1 MIFLKRKRLLFWL
14 LKAYAKRLRKTIFLS
29 FIIGLLGFFLLRY
42 GVNYFVPLLPFT
54 NQEKIGIEGAY
65 TIDNMPSTI
74 ISRVSSG
81 LTKIDKN
88 YNVIPGVAK
97 KWEIKDNG
105 KTYIFYLKD
114 NVYFTDKQKLTSDL
128 IKYNF
133 IDVITQI
140 PNKNTIIFRLKNNYS
155 PFLMT
160 VSRPILKKGF
170 VGIGD
175 YKVQSISLN
184 GDFVQSISLRSI
196 KEQNKILNYQF
207 YPTEEALKTAFV
219 LGEVNIAIGL
229 TDTKFK
235 DTTLEKFKKVSLVKS
250 LDDRNLVTLF
260 YNTQDKDLSDKRL
273 REAMSYAVPDNFS
286 QGLRNYGPFSP
297 NSWVVKN
304 GLTTYIQ
311 DFEHSKLL
319 LNESDLFKAKKNL
332 TVELKTFPKYL
343 DIAKIIQ
350 ENWLKVGIK
359 VKIVTTETFPSSF
372 QIFLGDYMVPK
383 DPDQYSLWHSD
394 QIDNVTKYKNL
405 RIDKLLEDGRQIID
419 ISERRKIYADFQKYL
434 LDDSPATF
442 LLFPYRYDVTRR

>member
-1 MIFLKRKRLLFWL
+1 MIFLKRKRLFFWL
-14 LKAYAKRLRKTIFLS
+14 LKAYAKRLKKTIFIS
-29 FIIGLLGFFLLRY
+29 FFIGLLGFFLLRY

-74 ISRVSSG
+74 ISKVSSG

-88 YNVIPGVAK
+88 YNVVPGVAK
-97 KWEIKDNG
+97 KWDIKDNG

-114 NVYFTDKQKLTSDL
+114 NIYFTDKQKLTSDL

-140 PNKNTIIFRLKNNYS
+140 PNNNTIIFRLKNNYS
-155 PFLMT
+155 PFLIT
-160 VSRPILKKGF
+160 VSRPIFKKGF

-175 YKVQSISLN
+175 YKVQSINLN

-219 LGEVNIAIGL
+219 LGEVNKAIGL

-235 DTTLEKFKKVSLVKS
+235 DTSLEKFKKVSLVKN
-250 LDDRNLVTLF
+250 LDDRNLVTIF

-273 REAMSYAVPDNFS
+273 REALSYAVPDNFS

-304 GLTTYIQ
+304 GLTIYTQ

-319 LNESDLFKAKKNL
+319 LNESDSFKAKKTL

-350 ENWLKVGIK
+350 ENWLKIGIK
-359 VKIVTTETFPSSF
+359 VKIVTTETFPSNF

-419 ISERRKIYADFQKYL
+419 ISERKKIYADFQKYL
-434 LDDSPATF
+434 FDDSPATF